1 MKKGYVDTRFGQ
13 LHYRTDGD
21 SGPYLFLIHMTPLSS
36 RQCEPCLPY
45 LGKATRA
52 YAFDNPGYGDS
63 DPPPGPLS
71 IGGYAERLL
80 EAIRQITPG
89 KFAVGGFGTGAAI
102 ALDIERRAKGSVS
115 HIFLCGTPL
124 YNPDQLREK
133 SALVGAP
140 LLSSDGSH
148 LMRAWAERQIHWG
161 ADLDPALL
169 NRLTAD
175 VAIVYERY
183 HWGLLAVEDF
193 VSSGQTEIL
202 LDQLSCPAL
211 FLSSDTKVAAS
222 NKAASQRVP
231 GSTFEIVPGSRE
243 PLSVMAP
250 EGFSRSLLAFLQRP
264 GA

>member
-1 MKKGYVDTRFGQ
+1 MKKGYVDTSSGQ
-13 LHYRTDGD
+13 LHYRADGD

-45 LGKATRA
+45 LAKGARA
-52 YAFDNPGYGDS
+52 YAFDNPGYGNS
-63 DPPPGPLS
+63 DPPPGPIS
-71 IGGYAERLL
+71 IGQYAERLL
-80 EAIRQITPG
+80 EGIRKVTSGP
-89 KFAVGGFGTGAAI
+89 FAVGGFGTGAAI

-133 SALVGAP
+133 SALVGTP
-140 LLSSDGSH
+140 EFSTDGSH
-148 LMRAWAERQIHWG
+148 LMKAWRERQIHWG
-161 ADLDPALL
+161 ADLDPVLL

-175 VAIVYERY
+175 VTNVYERY
-183 HWGLLAVEDF
+183 HWGLLAVEEF
-193 VSSGQTEIL
+193 VTSGEVEVL

-222 NKAASQRVP
+222 NKAASARVS
-231 GSTFEIVPGSRE
+231 GSKFEIVPGSRE

-250 EGFSRSLLAFLQRP
+250 EGFSRSLLAFLKS
-264 GA
+264 